1 MLTFS
6 AQELVGYAASALV
19 VLSLTMTS
27 VVRLRLISLVGSLTF
42 VAYGLLI
49 TSVPIVVTNV
59 AIAVINLWF
68 LRTELG
74 HHRDLGASPIA
85 VDAPFL
91 TDFLLFHLSD
101 IRTFQPEF
109 ELPDGDAMA
118 LLLTRDGLPAGALIA
133 RQHGPE
139 LEIVLDYVVRA
150 YRDSRLGQ
158 WLFGRGSHVLRD
170 LGVNRVWAQASTDV
184 HRSYLQRVGFTE
196 QGGRFV
202 RNLT

>member
-1 MLTFS
+1 MLGIS

-27 VVRLRLISLVGSLTF
+27 VVRLRLISLIGSLTF

-49 TSVPIVVTNV
+49 DSAPIVITNIS
-59 AIAVINLWF
+59 IAVINVWF

-85 VDAPFL
+85 VDSPFL

-109 ELPDGDAMA
+109 AMPASDAIA

-133 RQHGPE
+133 RRHGPE
-139 LEIVLDYVVRA
+139 LEVILDYVVRA

-170 LGVNRVWAQASTDV
+170 LGVTRVWAQASTDV

-196 QGGRFV
+196 QGDRFV
-202 RNLT
+202 RNLS